1 MKDKSHKLQD
11 STRIIHGGGEPDPA
25 WGGVC
30 TPIYQSSTFSFATAA
45 EGAARFA
52 GQEEGY
58 IYTRMGNPTNAAL
71 ESSLTEL
78 EEGYGCM
85 ATASGMAAITTT
97 FLALLN
103 SGDHMISTGAV
114 YGPSRNVLEQ
124 DFIRFGVESSFVNTA
139 RLDEIEQALRPET
152 RLIYVETPA
161 NPTLEVTDIE
171 AVAALARKHSLLLVV
186 DNTFATPYLQ
196 KPLQMGA
203 DIVVHSL
210 TKFINGHSDVVG
222 GAIVTKSEELFKRIR
237 RVLNF
242 FGGTMD
248 PHQAWLVL
256 RGLKTLA
263 LRLDR
268 SVANAITLAGFL
280 EQHPAVTK
288 VTFPGLS
295 SHPQYELAKRI
306 MRQPGSMI
314 SFEVKGGLEAGRKVM
329 DNVQICTLAV
339 SLGGFE
345 TLIQH
350 PASMTHAGISAE
362 NRLQA
367 HITDGLVRLSVG
379 CEDAGDLQHDLEQAL
394 NLSQQ

>member
-1 MKDKSHKLQD
+1 
-11 STRIIHGGGEPDPA
+11 
-25 WGGVC
+25 
-30 TPIYQSSTFSFATAA
+30 
-45 EGAARFA
+45 
-52 GQEEGY
+52 
-58 IYTRMGNPTNAAL
+58 
-71 ESSLTEL
+71 
-78 EEGYGCM
+78 
-85 ATASGMAAITTT
+85 MAAITTT